1 MPGANRSPAEIRASI
16 EENRVALGDS
26 LGRLRDEVTE
36 LTDWRSKL
44 RRNQTQLMIAAAV
57 SGFVLAGGIGG
68 TFRLLTPRKRR
79 KRRQD

>member
-1 MPGANRSPAEIRASI
+1 MPAAKRSPEEIRASI

-36 LTDWRSKL
+36 LADWRSKL
-44 RRNQTQLMIAAAV
+44 RRNQTELMVAAAV
-57 SGFVLAGGIGG
+57 TGFVLAGGIGG

-79 KRRQD
+79 KRRQA

>member
-79 KRRQD
+79 KRREA

>member
-1 MPGANRSPAEIRASI
+1 MPDGKRSPEEIRASI

-36 LTDWRSKL
+36 LADWRSKL
-44 RRNQTQLMIAAAV
+44 RRNQTELMIAAAV
-57 SGFVLAGGIGG
+57 TGFVLAGGIGG